1 MVPYPVY
8 GPGFVRVPA
17 GWHDGLYYDEPE
29 DLRDLKSITDCEVI
43 HNVLYDLVVDFPFK
57 TEADKQNFIGLL
69 LTPLISPALEG
80 NRPMHLVNSPLERT
94 GKSKLVNEVFGGI
107 ILGRELASMQ
117 ITDKEEEREKRIVA
131 MLLQGESL
139 MHLDNLP
146 EYIDSASLAS
156 LLTSH
161 FLASRILGYSR
172 TVKLRNN
179 LVIVGTG
186 NNVRASGEITKRVVP
201 IMLEPRSANPETRR
215 DFQHQDLRGHIRENR
230 RDVLECLLG
239 MVDNWVAAGRPRSPN
254 RLGGF
259 ESWSETIG
267 GILRVNAMIQ
277 WRTNETQWRQAAD
290 PKGNEMLE
298 FVRLWHEALGFGE
311 TSPKDLRELAE
322 RSDMFAEV
330 LAKRTPQAANVA
342 FGRMLQRHADRPVG
356 HWFIRYRSQSNHA
369 QYRLEPI
376 P

>member
-8 GPGFVRVPA
+8 GPGFVRVPS

-29 DLRDLKSITDCEVI
+29 DLRDLKPITDCEVI

-186 NNVRASGEITKRVVP
+186 NNVRASGEITKR
-201 IMLEPRSANPETRR
+201 
-215 DFQHQDLRGHIRENR
+215 RGPDHAGAP
-230 RDVLECLLG
+230 LG
-239 MVDNWVAAGRPRSPN
+239 
-254 RLGGF
+254 
-259 ESWSETIG
+259 
-267 GILRVNAMIQ
+267 
-277 WRTNETQWRQAAD
+277 
-290 PKGNEMLE
+290 
-298 FVRLWHEALGFGE
+298 
-311 TSPKDLRELAE
+311 
-322 RSDMFAEV
+322 
-330 LAKRTPQAANVA
+330 
-342 FGRMLQRHADRPVG
+342 
-356 HWFIRYRSQSNHA
+356 QS
-369 QYRLEPI
+369 
-376 P
+376 